1 MRIYTPALKEEGCER
16 SVRPRL
22 PSSVVCVYPYRL
34 ELVAGRDALP
44 PGHGPATMLAYDEI
58 YTPAE
63 RPRQFPRFPPQFMLR
78 GNEGRLKLPP
88 TLACS
93 NHVFAI
99 QLAFLPNLGG
109 SSLRGS
115 IATSPTY
122 DYVII
127 GGGTAGLAVA
137 NRLSE
142 DPSVTVLV
150 IEAGPNAEHLP
161 EVFIPGL
168 FGSGQALTTLNWGY
182 ATTPQPALNNRSLV
196 INAGKVLGGSTTI
209 NAMLFPRA
217 GRAQYDAWAELN
229 RDASWGWD
237 ALLPFFR
244 RSERVT
250 PPDAF
255 QINEGGITYDP
266 EVHGSGEDGRVK
278 VGYPNIFFEQSTL
291 WRQAAV
297 AAGFPGEK
305 DLASGDPHG
314 VGVSPESIDVTNYTR
329 CSAACAYYTPFA
341 SRPNLNVITN
351 ATVTRIV
358 WVTPSPGSHSGK
370 GQKNLRAAAVEF
382 LRAGSNRTESVTVG
396 REVVV
401 SAGTIG
407 TPKVFEL
414 SGIGNSSILRGAG
427 VTPILD
433 LPSVGENLA
442 DHVHSYV
449 SAFTNASLT
458 FDALLADPNAIT
470 EQLSLWT
477 TNHTGLLTSFPGSLG
492 LPGPSNIFNNTGDL
506 PALLREAKDNLDH
519 FAHLFAN
526 GNPQLEKGIRAQH
539 EISIRTPPEV
549 DPAYYTHP
557 VDAATHAAGIN
568 LARKTLTTPPMDS
581 IYLGEFEPGSDVTS
595 PQEISDVL
603 RAAIVASDNHVTGT
617 MAMMPKDLGGVVDT
631 KLLVYGIDNVRV
643 ADASI
648 IPIPV
653 SAHTSSTVYMIGERA
668 ADIIKNSR
676 GSA

>member
-1 MRIYTPALKEEGCER
+1 MHLFLRLLIACVGLR
-16 SVRPRL
+16 S
-22 PSSVVCVYPYRL
+22 
-34 ELVAGRDALP
+34 
-44 PGHGPATMLAYDEI
+44 
-58 YTPAE
+58 
-63 RPRQFPRFPPQFMLR
+63 
-78 GNEGRLKLPP
+78 
-88 TLACS
+88 
-93 NHVFAI
+93 
-99 QLAFLPNLGG
+99 
-109 SSLRGS
+109 S
-115 IATSPTY
+115 IATSSAY

-137 NRLSE
+137 SRLSE
-142 DPSVTVLV
+142 DPSVSIVV

-168 FGSGQALTTLNWGY
+168 FGSGQAFTTLNWAY
-182 ATTPQPALNNRSLV
+182 NTTPQPMLNNRSLV
-196 INAGKVLGGSTTI
+196 VNAGRVLGGSTTI

-255 QINEGGITYDP
+255 QVNEGGITYVP
-266 EVHGSGEDGRVK
+266 EVHGSASDGRVK

-297 AAGFPGEK
+297 AVGFPGER

-341 SRPNLNVITN
+341 SRPNFNVITN
-351 ATVTRIV
+351 ATVTRVV
-358 WVTPSPGSHSGK
+358 WDTPSSGSHSDK
-370 GQKNLRAAAVEF
+370 SQRNLRAIAVEF
-382 LRAGSNRTESVTVG
+382 VRAGSNRTESVTVR

-407 TPKVFEL
+407 TPKLFEL
-414 SGIGNSSILRGAG
+414 SGIGNSSIIRAAG
-427 VTPILD
+427 VNPVLE

-442 DHVHSYV
+442 GE
-449 SAFTNASLT
+449 FC
-458 FDALLADPNAIT
+458 
-470 EQLSLWT
+470 
-477 TNHTGLLTSFPGSLG
+477 LLTSFPGSLG
-492 LPGPSNIFNNTGDL
+492 LPGPLNIFNNTGIL
-506 PALLREAKDNLDH
+506 PTLLQEAKANLTH

-526 GNPQLEKGIRAQH
+526 GNALLEKGIRAQH
-539 EISIRTPPEV
+539 EIVLRSYADDVALPLENSLCAALLSYFPGYAGAAADRPQRNYTTIMNVLYAPLSRGRTHITSSDIRTAPVV
-549 DPAYYTHP
+549 DPAYYMHP
-557 VDAATHAAGIN
+557 LDAATHAAGIN
-568 LARKTLTTPPMDS
+568 LARRTLITPPMDS
-581 IYLGEFEPGSDVTS
+581 IYLGEFEPGKDVTS
-595 PQEISDVL
+595 PQDISSVL
-603 RAAIVASDNHVTGT
+603 RAAIVSSDNHVTGT
-617 MAMMPKDLGGVVDT
+617 MAMMPQELGGVVDT
-631 KLLVYGIDNVRV
+631 ELRVYGIENVRV

-653 SAHTSSTVYMIGERA
+653 SAHTVGPLRLLITHLADLQPVVDCLHDWRARESILWVLLLAAFLTRVLRLQISSSIV
-668 ADIIKNSR
+668 DIHCNHL
-676 GSA
+676 

>member
-1 MRIYTPALKEEGCER
+1 MLTMRLLHR
-16 SVRPRL
+16 F
-22 PSSVVCVYPYRL
+22 
-34 ELVAGRDALP
+34 
-44 PGHGPATMLAYDEI
+44 LA
-58 YTPAE
+58 
-63 RPRQFPRFPPQFMLR
+63 
-78 GNEGRLKLPP
+78 
-88 TLACS
+88 AC
-93 NHVFAI
+93 I
-99 QLAFLPNLGG
+99 G
-109 SSLRGS
+109 LRGS

-168 FGSGQALTTLNWGY
+168 FGSGKALTTLNWGY

-414 SGIGNSSILRGAG
+414 SGIGNSR
-427 VTPILD
+427 
-433 LPSVGENLA
+433 
-442 DHVHSYV
+442 
-449 SAFTNASLT
+449 LT

-477 TNHTGLLTSFPGSLG
+477 NNHTGLLTSFPGSLG

-539 EISIRTPPEV
+539 EIVLRSYADDVALPLENSLFPGYAGAATNRPSRNYTTIMNVLYAPLSRGRTHITSSDSRTPPEV

-595 PQEISDVL
+595 PQDISDVL

-648 IPIPV
+648 IPTPV
-653 SAHTSSTVYMIGERA
+653 SAHTSSTVYMIGERVSLTCEFHCKA
-668 ADIIKNSR
+668 F
-676 GSA
+676 

>member
-1 MRIYTPALKEEGCER
+1 MAQVLSPPA
-16 SVRPRL
+16 
-22 PSSVVCVYPYRL
+22 
-34 ELVAGRDALP
+34 ALP
-44 PGHGPATMLAYDEI
+44 AHHKVAVDVPGGGKGATHKIQYDN
-58 YTPAE
+58 AK
-63 RPRQFPRFPPQFMLR
+63 
-78 GNEGRLKLPP
+78 EGR
-88 TLACS
+88 
-93 NHVFAI
+93 I
-99 QLAFLPNLGG
+99 LGMEYRSREDTIRAALEDG
-109 SSLRGS
+109 VSLRSS
-115 IATSPTY
+115 IATSSAY

-137 NRLSE
+137 SRLSE
-142 DPSVTVLV
+142 DPSVSIVV

-168 FGSGQALTTLNWGY
+168 FGSGQAFTTLNWAY
-182 ATTPQPALNNRSLV
+182 NTTPQPMLNNRSLV
-196 INAGKVLGGSTTI
+196 VNAGRVLGGSTTI

-255 QINEGGITYDP
+255 QVNEGGITYVP
-266 EVHGSGEDGRVK
+266 EVHGSASDGRVK

-297 AAGFPGEK
+297 AVGFPGER

-341 SRPNLNVITN
+341 SRPNFNVITN
-351 ATVTRIV
+351 ATVTRVV
-358 WVTPSPGSHSGK
+358 WDTPSSGSHSDK
-370 GQKNLRAAAVEF
+370 SQRNLRAIAVEF
-382 LRAGSNRTESVTVG
+382 VRAGSNRTESVTVR

-407 TPKVFEL
+407 TPKLFEL
-414 SGIGNSSILRGAG
+414 SGIGNSSIIRAAG
-427 VTPILD
+427 VNPVLE

-442 DHVHSYV
+442 GEFCSQDIGLSTEIVQIMYTV
-449 SAFTNASLT
+449 T
-458 FDALLADPNAIT
+458 LARS
-470 EQLSLWT
+470 QMSR
-477 TNHTGLLTSFPGSLG
+477 LLTSFPGSLG
-492 LPGPSNIFNNTGDL
+492 LPGPLNIFNNTGIL
-506 PALLREAKDNLDH
+506 PTLLQEAKANLTH

-526 GNPQLEKGIRAQH
+526 GNALLEKGIRAQH
-539 EISIRTPPEV
+539 EIVLRSYADDVALPLENSLFPGYAGAAADRPQRNYTTIMNVLYAPLSRGRTHITSSDIRTAPVV
-549 DPAYYTHP
+549 DPAYYMHP
-557 VDAATHAAGIN
+557 LDAATHAAGIN
-568 LARKTLTTPPMDS
+568 LARRTLITPPMDS
-581 IYLGEFEPGSDVTS
+581 IYLGEFEPGKDVTS
-595 PQEISDVL
+595 PQDISSVL
-603 RAAIVASDNHVTGT
+603 RAAIVSSDNHVTGT
-617 MAMMPKDLGGVVDT
+617 MAMMPQELGGVVDT
-631 KLLVYGIDNVRV
+631 ELRVYGIENVRV

-668 ADIIKNSR
+668 ADLIKHSR
-676 GSA
+676 YPL

>member
-1 MRIYTPALKEEGCER
+1 MHILLQLLTACVGLR
-16 SVRPRL
+16 S
-22 PSSVVCVYPYRL
+22 
-34 ELVAGRDALP
+34 
-44 PGHGPATMLAYDEI
+44 
-58 YTPAE
+58 
-63 RPRQFPRFPPQFMLR
+63 
-78 GNEGRLKLPP
+78 
-88 TLACS
+88 
-93 NHVFAI
+93 
-99 QLAFLPNLGG
+99 
-109 SSLRGS
+109 S
-115 IATSPTY
+115 IATSSTY

-142 DPSVTVLV
+142 DPLVSIVV
-150 IEAGPNAEHLP
+150 IEAGPNAEYLP

-168 FGSGQALTTLNWGY
+168 FGSGQALTTLNWAY
-182 ATTPQPALNNRSLV
+182 STTPQPMLNNRSLV
-196 INAGKVLGGSTTI
+196 INAGRVLGGSTTI

-255 QINEGGITYDP
+255 QVDEGGVTYDP
-266 EVHGSGEDGRVK
+266 EVHGSASDGRVK
-278 VGYPNIFFEQSTL
+278 VGYPNMFFEQSTL

-305 DLASGDPHG
+305 DLGSGDPHG
-314 VGVSPESIDVTNYTR
+314 VGVSPESIDVANYTR
-329 CSAACAYYTPFA
+329 CSATCAYYTPFA

-358 WVTPSPGSHSGK
+358 WDIPSPGSYSGK
-370 GQKNLRAAAVEF
+370 GQRNLRAIAVEF
-382 LRAGSNRTESVTVG
+382 VQTGSNGIESVTVR
-396 REVVV
+396 REAVV

-414 SGIGNSSILRGAG
+414 SGIGNSSILRAAG
-427 VTPILD
+427 IEPVLE

-458 FDALLADPNAIT
+458 FDALLTNPDAIS
-470 EQLSLWT
+470 EQLSLWV

-492 LPGPSNIFNNTGDL
+492 LPGPSNIFNNTGNF
-506 PALLREAKDNLDH
+506 PTLLQEAKANISH

-526 GNPQLEKGIRAQH
+526 GNALLEKGIRAQH
-539 EISIRTPPEV
+539 EIVLRSYADDVALPLENSLFPGYAGTAADRPQRNYTTIMNVLYAPLSRGRTHITSSDIRTAPVV
-549 DPAYYTHP
+549 DPAYYMHP
-557 VDAATHAAGIN
+557 LDAATHAAGIS
-568 LARKTLTTPPMDS
+568 LARKTLITPPMDS
-581 IYLGEFEPGSDVTS
+581 IYLGEFEPGSKVRSSKD
-595 PQEISDVL
+595 ISNSL
-603 RAAIVASDNHVTGT
+603 RAAIASSDNHVTGT
-617 MAMMPKDLGGVVDT
+617 MAMMPKEIGGVVDT
-631 KLLVYGIDNVRV
+631 KLRVYGIENVRV

-648 IPIPV
+648 MPIPV
-653 SAHTSSTVYMIGERA
+653 SAHTVGPLRLSSRSLLIRNQSSTVYVIGERVGLFVSSQA
-668 ADIIKNSR
+668 TFS
-676 GSA
+676 